1 MTYRTQIWVWG
12 TGWMTLNSYD
22 DEETA
27 WQHLYTLDL
36 ILSTD
41 FRIQL
46 TSDDGVLKRLRAK
59 EEATCNT

>member
-1 MTYRTQIWVWG
+1 MMYHTQVWVWG
-12 TGWMTLNSYD
+12 IGWMTLNSYE

-27 WQHLYTLDL
+27 LQHLNSLDL

-46 TSDDGVLKRLRAK
+46 TSDKEVLKRLREK
-59 EEATCNT
+59 EAAGWAN

>member
-27 WQHLYTLDL
+27 MQHLYTLDL

-41 FRIQL
+41 IMIQL
-46 TSDDGVLKRLRAK
+46 ISDEGVIKRLRAK
-59 EEATCNT
+59 EEEAT

>member
-27 WQHLYTLDL
+27 LQHLYALDL

-46 TSDDGVLKRLRAK
+46 TSDEGVIKRLRAK
-59 EEATCNT
+59 EEAT